1 MRIFFTAVVITM
13 LVAFPIRASAKAS
26 TQDHCDE
33 MQDKWLHQADPKTW
47 SGLYRLFKEFGEC
60 DDGAIGEGFSEDVAQ
75 LFLKQWTHLDALS
88 HFIASDKSF
97 KTFVLQHIDATL
109 DENELKAIDDNSR
122 SHCPPGEAKLC
133 RSIEIQA
140 RHSLE
145 GLRK

>member
-1 MRIFFTAVVITM
+1 MRIFSTAAVITT
-13 LVAFPIRASAKAS
+13 LLAFPIRASAGAS

-33 MQDKWLHQADPKTW
+33 KQDQWFHQVDPKTW
-47 SGLYRLFKEFGEC
+47 GGLYRLFGEFGQC

-88 HFIASDKSF
+88 HFMASDKPF
-97 KTFVLQHIDATL
+97 KKFVLQHIDATL

-133 RSIEIQA
+133 RSIGIQT
-140 RHSLE
+140 RQSLE
-145 GLRK
+145 ELRK